1 MSGPGPLSPEA
12 LRAYYAGQASTD
24 PMMSA
29 PPPVSSSAAAPA
41 PTPTQTSRASAA
53 PYYGSSAVP
62 LPGPSS
68 SPAAAYYGER
78 PPAGPPQAS
87 APEAAKD
94 GGLDTA
100 LSYSLRPLMPLI
112 GPLGATGPG
121 ASAIGASAQLLGPAI
136 VMGKPADTG
145 PPLDAHG
152 NPVSVSEFQVG
163 AQMSGPSP
171 DEKPVALPFSKGL
184 RPGEVGSRVFPTA
197 SVGAATQTGGAG
209 GGGGGGAGSS
219 DPYGVGKSRNA
230 LRQVAADEVGTTR
243 KLGATEA
250 AGALA
255 VSEERTRLARE
266 HSEDAAIEMETA
278 RFHRET
284 IERHLNEASDQLDAV
299 RSKKV
304 DPLAYE
310 KENGGHVMTVIGG
323 LIGGLYQGL
332 NKLDRNPFLDR
343 FDRKVSESIA
353 LQERELS
360 RKEKGV
366 QDKVNLIG
374 QLRNVYH
381 DEELAR
387 QQARRMYYEAG
398 LQAIEAKK
406 GEYDA
411 PAIIERAELGAEG
424 LRGKMA
430 TQELAWGER
439 AAAAAASAAAARR
452 AEMWREREF
461 RLKEEGAITD
471 RIKAQADAKKHSNEN
486 LTTISKALSDP
497 KYLEAKATLSELLPK
512 VLDKDGNITK
522 AVPGVGR
529 LADVRSSWWMNP
541 VVGAK
546 DNPIWG
552 LDAEERQGRMTM
564 DRVFN
569 SYKVAVTG
577 SSGAEK
583 EMEDLKTSFWGAKT
597 PEEQAFAIRKANEV
611 LQRHEQAVGALDPQA
626 YKQFQQN
633 QREIA
638 GQQKADAPVKR
649 ESPQ

>member
-1 MSGPGPLSPEA
+1 MAGPGPLSPEE

-29 PPPVSSSAAAPA
+29 PPPM
-41 PTPTQTSRASAA
+41 
-53 PYYGSSAVP
+53 
-62 LPGPSS
+62 
-68 SPAAAYYGER
+68 SPAASYYGPPAPPVAPPSVDVAALPNAPSGPPPSPGIGGPAEFGVR
-78 PPAGPPQAS
+78 VLAPLLGPAASALGAAATTPAPAGPPV
-87 APEAAKD
+87 D
-94 GGLDTA
+94 
-100 LSYSLRPLMPLI
+100 
-112 GPLGATGPG
+112 
-121 ASAIGASAQLLGPAI
+121 AQ
-136 VMGKPADTG
+136 
-145 PPLDAHG
+145 G
-152 NPVSVSEFQVG
+152 NPVSASEFKVG

-171 DEKPVALPFSKGL
+171 DEKPVALPFSKGGV
-184 RPGEVGSRVFPTA
+184 RPGETASRVYPT
-197 SVGAATQTGGAG
+197 VTEGAATKTGGAPG
-209 GGGGGGAGSS
+209 GGGSGNS

-230 LRQVAADEVGTTR
+230 LRQVAADEIGTTR

-452 AEMWREREF
+452 AEMWKEREF
-461 RLKEEGAITD
+461 ALKQEGAITD
-471 RIKAQADAKKHSNEN
+471 RIKATNEGN
-486 LTTISKALSDP
+486 KRGHEDLTGISKALSDP
-497 KYLEAKATLSELLPK
+497 KYLSAKKTVAELLPQ
-512 VLDKDGNITK
+512 VVDKDGNITK
-522 AVPGVGR
+522 GVKGVGPG
-529 LADVRSSWWMNP
+529 ADARNAIFP
-541 VVGAK
+541 ENEGIARTVGRTIGGAAYEGARQVGK
-546 DNPIWG
+546 
-552 LDAEERQGRMTM
+552 LDQEERHGRQIMTRLF
-564 DRVFN
+564 DSYRVM
-569 SYKVAVTG
+569 VTG
-577 SSGAEK
+577 AGASTE
-583 EMEDLKTSFWGAKT
+583 ELDRLKASFLGEGT
-597 PEEQAFAIRKANEV
+597 PEEQATAVRQVQALVEGLEQNAGATDPEAYRQFTQN
-611 LQRHEQAVGALDPQA
+611 QQAV
-626 YKQFQQN
+626 
-633 QREIA
+633 A
-638 GQQKADAPVKR
+638 GQQKAAAPVQR
-649 ESPQ
+649 EKP